1 MILSP
6 NTPSGLTLDLHQA
19 QIAQWDRLDV
29 PNGGGQNEA
38 FDRVIGAADN
48 WVRGRKH

>member
-6 NTPSGLTLDLHQA
+6 DTLSGLTLDQHQA
-19 QIAQWDRLDV
+19 QIAQWNHLEV

-38 FDRVIGAADN
+38 FNRVIGAADN
-48 WVRGRKH
+48 WVLGRKH